1 VAEQKPDVCRKKK
14 LSVSFKGET
23 SFLVG
28 DASDWSSLGCYF
40 SWART
45 ATCSAAEGPPGI
57 CLHISVPPHAA
68 HPLSLVP
75 DSGDC
80 IHPNKCWKGSMAG
93 HPEFWRFLKSEEDN
107 IYNPDS

>member
-1 VAEQKPDVCRKKK
+1 MAEHKPDVYRKKK
-14 LSVSFKGET
+14 WSVSFKGDI
-23 SFLVG
+23 SLLVG
-28 DASDWSSLGCYF
+28 DSPHCCSLGCQF

-57 CLHISVPPHAA
+57 VCISVCH
-68 HPLSLVP
+68 HTQLIHVSLLP

-80 IHPNKCWKGSMAG
+80 NHPNKCWKGSMAG
-93 HPEFWRFLKSEEDN
+93 HPEFWRILKSEEDN